1 MGAGGHPVVPQMPAG
16 GSAGEAVVGVL
27 VRRGLGLDRGPD
39 LVVRELGAPASAG
52 VVDQDGAGRSSA
64 EQDAGTTDTGG
75 RAAAG
80 GGAVG
85 RAAGGGAG

>member
-27 VRRGLGLDRGPD
+27 VRRGLGLGRGPD

-52 VVDQDGAGRSSA
+52 VVDQDGAGRVPDL
-64 EQDAGTTDTGG
+64 DALDQLV
-75 RAAAG
+75 RER
-80 GGAVG
+80 AVG
-85 RAAGGGAG
+85 MGSG

>member
-39 LVVRELGAPASAG
+39 LVVRELGAPAPAE
-52 VVDQDGAGRSSA
+52 VVDQDGAGCA
-64 EQDAGTTDTGG
+64 PDLDALDQLV
-75 RAAAG
+75 RER
-80 GGAVG
+80 AVG
-85 RAAGGGAG
+85 MGSG